1 MATDFLTTREKTL
14 ITDDFND
21 LISDASVG
29 VSITY
34 RPFSSK
40 AAFAPSTGK
49 VAETYS
55 TDQTINT
62 FRTPISEQEIADS
75 AGKYQVGDWRYLIR
89 VADVAT
95 PKKDDRIID
104 GSITRYLISFG
115 TDSLR
120 IYHSIVARNLG

>member
-1 MATDFLTTREKTL
+1 MATDFLTTKEKTL

-21 LISDASVG
+21 LINDASVG

-40 AAFAPSTGK
+40 AAFSPSTGR
-49 VAETYS
+49 VIETYS
-55 TDQTINT
+55 ADQTINA
-62 FRTPISEQEIADS
+62 FRTPVSEREVELS
-75 AGKYQVGDWRYLIR
+75 NGKYQVGDWRYLIR
-89 VADVAT
+89 VTDVAT

-115 TDSLR
+115 TDPLR
-120 IYHSIVARNLG
+120 TYHSIAARNLG